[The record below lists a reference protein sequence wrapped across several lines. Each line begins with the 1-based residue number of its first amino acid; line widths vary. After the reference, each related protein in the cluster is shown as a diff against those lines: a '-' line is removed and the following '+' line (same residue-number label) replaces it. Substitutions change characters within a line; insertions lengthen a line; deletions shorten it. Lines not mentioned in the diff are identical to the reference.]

1 MTSFVIILETVWYA
15 LQLGVGAYLL
25 SPLFF
30 YWVYRLKRKSV
41 SGGANQS
48 TQGDYAV
55 IVTAYE
61 QIHSLPAVVESILAA
76 KHAHFLIYVVAD
88 KCDVSGLHF
97 ADERVIVLRPEHTLA
112 SNTRSH
118 FYAIRHFKRPHDRL
132 TIIDSDNL
140 VDPDYFLRLDQSFA
154 QGFEAVQGIRQAK
167 NTDTLYA
174 RLDAARDMYYHF
186 YDGEILFGL
195 GSSATLAGSGMAFTV
210 SLYRAC
216 LEQLDITGA
225 GFDKVLQY
233 QIVKRNKRIAFN
245 PQAIVLDEKTAYSG
259 QLVKQ
264 RSRWINTWFRYFGF
278 GFGLIGQGLRKGS
291 ANQALFGFTLLRP
304 PLFIFLGLSLVF
316 LVANLFGN
324 AWLAFAWGIGLMAFV
339 GAFFLALHRS
349 AADARIYESLKGI
362 PLFVAHQFVSL
373 AKARRANRISVAT
386 KHYAKTEINEP

>member
-1 MTSFVIILETVWYA
+1 MTSFVMILEMAWYA
-15 LQLGVGAYLL
+15 LQLGVGVYLL
-25 SPLFF
+25 TPLVF
-30 YWVYRLKRKSV
+30 YWVYRLKRNPASDC
-41 SGGANQS
+41 ANQGP
-48 TQGDYAV
+48 QGDYAV

-76 KHAHFLIYVVAD
+76 KHAYFLIYIVAD
-88 KCDVSGLHF
+88 KCDVSGLRF
-97 ADERVIVLRPEHTLA
+97 ADERVIVLRPEQTLA

-140 VDPDYFLRLDQSFA
+140 VDPDYFLQLDQSFA
-154 QGFEAVQGIRQAK
+154 QGFEAVQGVRLAK

-210 SLYRAC
+210 PLYRAC

-245 PQAIVLDEKTAYSG
+245 PQAIVFDEKTAYST
-259 QLVKQ
+259 QLVK
-264 RSRWINTWFRYFGF
+264 
-278 GFGLIGQGLRKGS
+278 
-291 ANQALFGFTLLRP
+291 
-304 PLFIFLGLSLVF
+304 
-316 LVANLFGN
+316 
-324 AWLAFAWGIGLMAFV
+324 
-339 GAFFLALHRS
+339 
-349 AADARIYESLKGI
+349 
-362 PLFVAHQFVSL
+362 
-373 AKARRANRISVAT
+373 
-386 KHYAKTEINEP
+386 